1 VDRRSKHLREW
12 RYRLI
17 DVRCGVDAPQRV
29 RNQPLLQDTLVMK
42 YNTLGNTGLFVSE
55 LCLGTMTFGGKGI
68 WANMGNVQQ
77 DDAQALIAR
86 ALEHGINFIDTADIY
101 SSGTSEEMI
110 GRSLKNLSVRRED
123 VVIATKVCG
132 PMGQGPNEAGNS
144 RGHIFDSVK
153 ASLRRLQIDHIDL
166 YQLHN
171 IDTATPIEESL
182 AALDALVQQG
192 LVRYVGVSNWSAWQ
206 MARALGHSERLQIA
220 KIATSQNYYTL
231 AGRDIER
238 EIVPLIKAEKL
249 GLLVWSPLAGGLLT
263 GKFGRDKQGE
273 EGSRRTTFDFPPVAM
288 DRAYDV
294 INVMERIGA
303 AKGVSVARIALAWLL
318 HQPHVTSVIIGAK
331 TVAQLDDS
339 IGASEIML
347 NADEVAELDVTSKIA
362 PEYPAWMQRTREV
375 APRPPLGK
383 SINAIE

>member
-1 VDRRSKHLREW
+1 
-12 RYRLI
+12 
-17 DVRCGVDAPQRV
+17 
-29 RNQPLLQDTLVMK
+29 MK

-55 LCLGTMTFGGKGI
+55 LCLGTMTFGGKGV

-77 DDAQALIAR
+77 DVAQALIAR

-101 SSGTSEEMI
+101 SGGTSEEMI
-110 GRSLKNLSVRRED
+110 GQSLRKLGVRRED

-132 PMGQGPNEAGNS
+132 PMGQGPNDAGNS

-153 ASLRRLQIDHIDL
+153 TSLKRLQIDYID
-166 YQLHN
+166 N
-171 IDTATPIEESL
+171 VTPIEESL

-238 EIVPLIKAEKL
+238 EIVPLVKAEKL
-249 GLLVWSPLAGGLLT
+249 GLLVWSPLAGGLLS

-273 EGSRRTTFDFPPVAM
+273 EGSRRTIFDFPPVAM

-294 INVMERIGA
+294 IDVMERIGA
-303 AKGVSVARIALAWLL
+303 DKGVGVARIALAWLL
-318 HQPHVTSVIIGAK
+318 HQAHVTSVIVGAK

-339 IGASEIML
+339 VGASEVML
-347 NADEVAELDVTSKIA
+347 SPDEIAELEAVSKIA

-375 APRPPLGK
+375 APRPPLGEP
-383 SINAIE
+383 INAIE

>member
-1 VDRRSKHLREW
+1 
-12 RYRLI
+12 
-17 DVRCGVDAPQRV
+17 
-29 RNQPLLQDTLVMK
+29 MK
-42 YNTLGNTGLFVSE
+42 YNTLGHTGLFVSE
-55 LCLGTMTFGGKGI
+55 LCLGTMTFGGKGV

-77 DDAQALIAR
+77 DGAQVLIAR
-86 ALEHGINFIDTADIY
+86 ALDHGINFIDTADIY
-101 SSGTSEEMI
+101 SGGASEEMI
-110 GRSLKNLSVRRED
+110 GQSLKNLGIRRED

-132 PMGQGPNEAGNS
+132 PMGEGPNDAGNS

-153 ASLRRLQIDHIDL
+153 ASLRRLQVDHIDL

-171 IDTATPIEESL
+171 VDNVTPIEESL
-182 AALDALVQQG
+182 AALDALVKQG

-238 EIVPLIKAEKL
+238 EIVPLINAEKL
-249 GLLVWSPLAGGLLT
+249 GLLVWSPLAGGLLS
-263 GKFGRDKQGE
+263 GKFGRDRQAEK
-273 EGSRRTTFDFPPVAM
+273 GSRRTVFDFPSVTM

-294 INVMERIGA
+294 IDVMERIGA
-303 AKGVSVARIALAWLL
+303 VKGVSVARIALAWLL
-318 HQPHVTSVIIGAK
+318 HQPHVASVIVGAK

-339 IGASEIML
+339 VGSSEITL
-347 NADEVAELDVTSKIA
+347 SADEIAELDTVSKIT

-375 APRPPLGK
+375 AVRPPRGEPIDL
-383 SINAIE
+383 NA

>member
-1 VDRRSKHLREW
+1 
-12 RYRLI
+12 
-17 DVRCGVDAPQRV
+17 
-29 RNQPLLQDTLVMK
+29 MK

-101 SSGTSEEMI
+101 SSGTSEKI
-110 GRSLKNLSVRRED
+110 VGQSLKNLGVRRED

-153 ASLRRLQIDHIDL
+153 ASLKRLQVDHIDL

-171 IDTATPIEESL
+171 IDTVTPIEESL
-182 AALDALVQQG
+182 SALDALVKQG

-206 MARALGHSERLQIA
+206 MARAIGHSERLQIA

-238 EIVPLIKAEKL
+238 EIVPLVKAEKL
-249 GLLVWSPLAGGLLT
+249 GLLVWSPLAGGLLS

-273 EGSRRTTFDFPPVAM
+273 EGSRRTTFDFPPVAL

-294 INVMERIGA
+294 IDIMERVA
-303 AKGVSVARIALAWLL
+303 ANKGVSVARIALAWLL
-318 HQPHVTSVIIGAK
+318 HQPHVASVIVGAK
-331 TVAQLDDS
+331 TVAQLNDS
-339 IGASEIML
+339 VGSSQITLS
-347 NADEVAELDVTSKIA
+347 ADEIAELDTISKIA
-362 PEYPAWMQRTREV
+362 PEYPTWMQRTREV
-375 APRPPLGK
+375 PTRPPLGK
-383 SINAIE
+383 TIEAVE